1 MLINTNKKLS
11 SAIAGLFFTV
21 HNTSSYI
28 LIYSSYMLKLYCM
41 RSQSNQ
47 LMSKAEGIGPPVF
60 DQKTRESF
68 LLPSNFIFKGMFR
81 MSISIEEEI

>member
-1 MLINTNKKLS
+1 
-11 SAIAGLFFTV
+11 
-21 HNTSSYI
+21 
-28 LIYSSYMLKLYCM
+28 MLKLYCM